1 MDVEVVVVVV
11 DAVDS
16 LDLVFVVVDAEE
28 DKDGGLDDDDERSNV
43 GVSTVPSLPSL
54 VDILSVRF
62 LIDIM
67 NLDVMAMS

>member
-1 MDVEVVVVVV
+1 MDVEVVVVV

>member
-62 LIDIM
+62 LIDII